1 MRWARWSLVLL
12 FVRVGLRIA
21 VAVLAV
27 YWAFVVGL
35 RRGEVEPSR
44 VFEGVAGTRRVV
56 PAFSK
61 SRRLFGS
68 GLNSASI
75 AENAVA
81 RESACPARI
90 STDAARPPA
99 KATRAADETA
109 GPARS
114 TTTRTPC
121 EKSIRHSA
129 AAAMR
134 KNATTS
140 RAVPGVGVVIEDLT
154 VAGADFDAYGK
165 GGHISDDEPETR

>member
-1 MRWARWSLVLL
+1 
-12 FVRVGLRIA
+12 LRIA

-90 STDAARPPA
+90 STDAARPPREGDPRGRRDRRSGA
-99 KATRAADETA
+99 VDDHPHALREEHQAQRRRSDEEERDHLA
-109 GPARS
+109 
-114 TTTRTPC
+114 
-121 EKSIRHSA
+121 
-129 AAAMR
+129 
-134 KNATTS
+134 

-154 VAGADFDAYGK
+154 VARADFDAHGK
-165 GGHISDDEPETR
+165 GGHIGDDEPETR